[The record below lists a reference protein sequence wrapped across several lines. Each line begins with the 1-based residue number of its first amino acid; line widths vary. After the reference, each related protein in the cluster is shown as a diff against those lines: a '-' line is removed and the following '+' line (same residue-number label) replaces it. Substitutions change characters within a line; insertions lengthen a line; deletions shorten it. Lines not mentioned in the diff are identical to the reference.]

1 MLSRGARFTQHSK
14 ASNAAFKK
22 HSNTQ
27 PPRLKV
33 QCNIHEAKDSR
44 VKFDEVHK
52 PRAKVKLMLVPPGS
66 KHARAREAQ
75 PPEGTEDS
83 QFKG

>member
-1 MLSRGARFTQHSK
+1 MGMQHSHNIEKHAMQHSK
-14 ASNAAFKK
+14 TFK
-22 HSNTQ
+22 HSA

-75 PPEGTEDS
+75 PSEGTEDS

>member
-1 MLSRGARFTQHSK
+1 MGCNIHTT
-14 ASNAAFKK
+14 FKNIQCNIQK

-27 PPRLKV
+27 PPPRLKV

-75 PPEGTEDS
+75 PSEGTEDS